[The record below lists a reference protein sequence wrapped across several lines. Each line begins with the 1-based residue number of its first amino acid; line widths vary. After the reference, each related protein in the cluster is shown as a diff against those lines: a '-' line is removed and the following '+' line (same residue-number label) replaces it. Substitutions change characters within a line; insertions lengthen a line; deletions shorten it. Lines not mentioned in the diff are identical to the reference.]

1 MIESHTINA
10 SESQRKRSQIERYG
24 DRYYPVDPS
33 YDKRVYENEP
43 LNYARI
49 VVTLFAFW
57 IFNGLHW
64 WGVLVLGI
72 VSSETLGW
80 YSIAC
85 FIFTILFLAGLL
97 TSGKFA
103 NKMKREHEF
112 YYEKLAEIKAEEKD
126 KETKKKQ
133 EDAHQAKIEAQK
145 KREDAIAAKEAAEA
159 AQATGGQIE
168 MQPIQQQ
175 RDGRLIG
182 NYAINSENRA

>member
-43 LNYARI
+43 LNYVRI
-49 VVTLFAFW
+49 VLTLFAFW

-72 VSSETLGW
+72 VDSETLGW

-85 FIFTILFLAGLL
+85 FFFTVLFLAGLL

-133 EDAHQAKIEAQK
+133 EEAHQAKIEAQK
-145 KREDAIAAKEAAEA
+145 KREDAIAAREAAEA

-182 NYAINSENRA
+182 

>member
-72 VSSETLGW
+72 VASDALAW

-85 FIFTILFLAGLL
+85 FFFSILFLAGLL

-133 EDAHQAKIEAQK
+133 EEAHQAKIEAQK
-145 KREDAIAAKEAAEA
+145 KREDAIAAREAAEA